1 MEIDPY
7 KNRLQTCKK
16 RSSRK
21 QKLVHTTLLAMV
33 GLIAIDTLCKLG
45 TEARSRP
52 KNIDKLVAEFNE
64 ENGLNE
70 EEGPDFYE
78 MGIYEKSKT

>member
-1 MEIDPY
+1 
-7 KNRLQTCKK
+7 
-16 RSSRK
+16 
-21 QKLVHTTLLAMV
+21 MV